1 MTARHSSQ
9 FFIAMIAGILLAGC
23 ASQERRTERVE
34 DRQDGIDR
42 RTEGRLERRQIRG
55 DREDARTEARMN
67 SW

>member
-34 DRQDGIDR
+34 GRQDGIDR